1 MQYQRVEA
9 NQIEQITNAVK
20 VADSS
25 SFIVSRFHLK
35 RLGTV
40 ARVVLYLNVQ
50 ISQCFLPDMASHF
63 ERHEWWI
70 EPVQRHGS
78 NKRSFGS
85 ESAQILHRRSEESD
99 VRLGELTM
107 VAPVDS
113 ALPELNRAVWD
124 AWDIELKS
132 RATNLI
138 AC

>member
-1 MQYQRVEA
+1 
-9 NQIEQITNAVK
+9 
-20 VADSS
+20 
-25 SFIVSRFHLK
+25 
-35 RLGTV
+35 
-40 ARVVLYLNVQ
+40 
-50 ISQCFLPDMASHF
+50 MASHL

-70 EPVQRHGS
+70 EPIEPVQRHGS
-78 NKRSFGS
+78 KRRSFGS

-113 ALPELNRAVWD
+113 ALPEPNRAVWD